1 MITDDTRPPRNPR
14 AAAVPRTP
22 RSPGR
27 AAAPPP
33 RPLDAAD
40 HALVE
45 LLAIDGRM
53 PNAELARRVGLP
65 ESTCAGRVRALR
77 EGGVVTA
84 IRGEVDLAALGRP
97 MEAMVALRF
106 AGHAREPM
114 DSFRDRVASIPGV
127 VAAYH
132 VAGAD
137 DFLVHISGAS
147 ANDLRDLVLDHLTS
161 VEGVA
166 HAETSLIFERIRGRR
181 PLG

>member
-1 MITDDTRPPRNPR
+1 MAPHPTTDHRIPR
-14 AAAVPRTP
+14 
-22 RSPGR
+22 
-27 AAAPPP
+27 

-40 HALVE
+40 RALVE
-45 LLAIDGRM
+45 LRSPAGRL
-53 PNAELARRVGLP
+53 PNAELARRVGIA
-65 ESTCAGRVRALR
+65 ESTCAGRVKALR
-77 EGGVVTA
+77 DGGVVLA

-97 MEAMVALRF
+97 IEAMVALRF
-106 AGHAREPM
+106 TGHAREAM

-127 VAAYH
+127 AAAYH

-137 DFLVHISGAS
+137 DFLVHISGAT

-166 HAETSLIFERIRGRR
+166 HAQTSLIFERVRGRR

>member
-1 MITDDTRPPRNPR
+1 MAPPDSRPSRNPR
-14 AAAVPRTP
+14 TTAPPPRP
-22 RSPGR
+22 PASGR
-27 AAAPPP
+27 PPAPP
-33 RPLDAAD
+33 RPLDATD
-40 HALVE
+40 RALVE
-45 LLAIDGRM
+45 LLATDGRM
-53 PNAELARRVGLP
+53 PTAELARRVGIP

-77 EGGVVTA
+77 EGGVVRA
-84 IRGEVDLAALGRP
+84 VRAEVDLAALGRP

-106 AGHAREPM
+106 TGHARESM
-114 DSFRDRVASIPGV
+114 DSFRDRVSSIPGV

>member
-84 IRGEVDLAALGRP
+84 IRGEVDL
-97 MEAMVALRF
+97 
-106 AGHAREPM
+106 
-114 DSFRDRVASIPGV
+114 
-127 VAAYH
+127 
-132 VAGAD
+132 
-137 DFLVHISGAS
+137 
-147 ANDLRDLVLDHLTS
+147 
-161 VEGVA
+161 
-166 HAETSLIFERIRGRR
+166 
-181 PLG
+181 

>member
-1 MITDDTRPPRNPR
+1 MAAHDSRPPRNPR
-14 AAAVPRTP
+14 ITTGPRTSP
-22 RSPGR
+22 SPGR
-27 AAAPPP
+27 PPAPP

-40 HALVE
+40 RALVE
-45 LLAIDGRM
+45 LLATDGRM

-77 EGGVVTA
+77 EGGVVRA

-106 AGHAREPM
+106 TGHAREPM

-166 HAETSLIFERIRGRR
+166 HAQTSLIFERIRGRR

>member
-1 MITDDTRPPRNPR
+1 MPSDHASRPRNPR
-14 AAAVPRTP
+14 GPTP
-22 RSPGR
+22 T
-27 AAAPPP
+27 P
-33 RPLDAAD
+33 RPLDEAD
-40 HALVE
+40 RALVE
-45 LLAIDGRM
+45 LLATDGRM

-77 EGGVVTA
+77 ESGVVRA
-84 IRGEVDLAALGRP
+84 VRAEIDLAALGRP

-132 VAGAD
+132 LAGAD
-137 DFLVHISGAS
+137 DFLVHISGAT

-166 HAETSLIFERIRGRR
+166 HAQTSLIFEQLRGRR

>member
-1 MITDDTRPPRNPR
+1 MGIGGGSEGVADHGRGGIDGGAHRQVDQPG
-14 AAAVPRTP
+14 A
-22 RSPGR
+22 GR
-27 AAAPPP
+27 AV
-33 RPLDAAD
+33 D
-40 HALVE
+40 
-45 LLAIDGRM
+45 
-53 PNAELARRVGLP
+53 
-65 ESTCAGRVRALR
+65 
-77 EGGVVTA
+77 GGVGKGAVSYTHLDVYKRQVLA

-97 MEAMVALRF
+97 IEAMVALRF
-106 AGHAREPM
+106 TGHARESM

-137 DFLVHISGAS
+137 DFLVHISGAT

-166 HAETSLIFERIRGRR
+166 HAQTSLIFERVRGRR

>member
-1 MITDDTRPPRNPR
+1 MTAPEPGDRRNPR
-14 AAAVPRTP
+14 PARVPRT
-22 RSPGR
+22 
-27 AAAPPP
+27 AP
-33 RPLDAAD
+33 RPLDAVD
-40 HALVE
+40 RLLVE
-45 LLAIDGRM
+45 LLAQDGRM
-53 PNAELARRVGLP
+53 PNAELARRVGLA
-65 ESTCAGRVRALR
+65 ESTCAGRVKALR
-77 EGGVVTA
+77 DAGVVRA
-84 IRGEVDLAALGRP
+84 VRAEIDLAAVGRP

-106 AGHAREPM
+106 TGHARESM

-137 DFLVHISGAS
+137 DFLVHISGAT

-166 HAETSLIFERIRGRR
+166 HAQTSLIFERVRGRR